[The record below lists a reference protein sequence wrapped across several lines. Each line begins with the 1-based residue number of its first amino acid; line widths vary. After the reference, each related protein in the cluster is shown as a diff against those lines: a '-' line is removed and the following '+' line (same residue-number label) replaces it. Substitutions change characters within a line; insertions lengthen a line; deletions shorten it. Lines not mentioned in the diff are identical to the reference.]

1 MKFSYKPIK
10 LMKNSIS
17 RTVNRNTADQE
28 IVCLFGTR
36 LSVIMLTKASE
47 FFVYFEPNPCS

>member
-1 MKFSYKPIK
+1 
-10 LMKNSIS
+10 MKNSIS

-47 FFVYFEPNPCS
+47 FFVYFEPNLCS